1 MTPFLIAEISNHHF
15 GSMDLA
21 KEMILAAKNSGA
33 DAVKGQAFAAEDMQK
48 AGGVMPIGFYKKCA
62 LTYRQYEEL
71 IKFGDEKGIPVF
83 FTILSVKLHNL
94 ARIQRFRKIH
104 ATRFETIKASNRR
117 QFDKANTFISMKRL
131 RPEVKDLYHATILYA
146 TEYMKD
152 IDVEIYQNIALQYYG
167 RFIGISHHG
176 YRLDDL
182 YELNARFVLPCVE
195 KHFFLGEILTYEG
208 RVYRDCL
215 HSKKPDEFAEMAKR
229 LGK

>member
-15 GSMDLA
+15 GSVDLA

-33 DAVKGQAFAAEDMQK
+33 DAVKGQAFVAEDMLK
-48 AGGVMPIGFYKKCA
+48 AGGVMPLTFYRNCE

-71 IKFGDEKGIPVF
+71 IKFGDENGIPVF
-83 FTILSVKLHNL
+83 FTILSNKLWNL
-94 ARIQRFRKIH
+94 ARIQRYKKIH
-104 ATRFETIKASNRR
+104 ANKFETIKASNRKQYDR
-117 QFDKANTFISMKRL
+117 RNTFISMRAL
-131 RPEVKDLYHATILYA
+131 RPEVKNLDHATLLYA

-152 IDVEIYQNIALQYYG
+152 IDNSVYGSIVGLYQ
-167 RFIGISHHG
+167 RPIGVSHHG

-182 YELNARFVLPCVE
+182 YELHNHCALPTVE

-208 RVYRDCL
+208 LVYRDCL